1 VRRLVASQSAG
12 RKRADEMPVG
22 YGVDTPALLPHRLY
36 LPAGNPACQ
45 YVASGSGILAM
56 EMHQVRYF
64 LAVSRTQ
71 NFTRAADECNVTQP
85 SLTRAIKQ
93 LEYELGGD
101 LFFRERPASQ
111 LTELGQRMLPFL
123 QQCYNAAAEARS
135 VATSFK
141 SGEVGALKLA
151 LSRTID
157 LTLLLPFLNEMSRV
171 FKGIEFKFPRGNAQE
186 VTEFMKKGDAELGLA
201 AARSDDWDRLDAWPL
216 FDEPFDLAVSREHK
230 LANEPTLRLEQL
242 KGHRL
247 LRRTYCEHA
256 ERIDAVLKEKAV
268 DTGGQHDISSERD
281 LMKLLESGVGLAI
294 LPRSTA
300 TGADAK
306 RIRIEDLD
314 LTRTVFLYGI
324 AGRQRSAIAA
334 TMAKLLRA
342 ADWTKLTES
351 VSLRS

>member
-1 VRRLVASQSAG
+1 
-12 RKRADEMPVG
+12 
-22 YGVDTPALLPHRLY
+22 
-36 LPAGNPACQ
+36 
-45 YVASGSGILAM
+45 M

-101 LFFRERPASQ
+101 LFLRERPASQ

-141 SGEVGALKLA
+141 AGEVGALKLA

-157 LTLLLPFLNEMSRV
+157 LTLLLPLLNEMSRV
-171 FKGIEFKFPRGNAQE
+171 FNGIEFRFPRGCAQD
-186 VTEFMKKGDAELGLA
+186 VIEFMKKGDAELGLA
-201 AARSDDWDRLDAWPL
+201 APRSDNWDRLDAWPL
-216 FDEPFDLAVSREHK
+216 FDEPFDLVASREHK
-230 LANEPTLRLEQL
+230 LANESTVRLEQL
-242 KGHRL
+242 KGQRFL
-247 LRRTYCEHA
+247 IRTYCEHA
-256 ERIDAVLKEKAV
+256 DRIGAVLKEKAV
-268 DTGGQHDISSERD
+268 DTGGHHEISSERD
-281 LMKLLESGVGLAI
+281 LMKLLESGVGVSI
-294 LPRSTA
+294 LPRSAA
-300 TGADAK
+300 TGADVK
-306 RIRIEDLD
+306 RVPIENLG

-324 AGRQRSAIAA
+324 AGRQRSTIAA

-342 ADWTKLTES
+342 ADWGKMTRRVISSEAKLARA
-351 VSLRS
+351 V

>member
-1 VRRLVASQSAG
+1 
-12 RKRADEMPVG
+12 
-22 YGVDTPALLPHRLY
+22 
-36 LPAGNPACQ
+36 
-45 YVASGSGILAM
+45 M

-101 LFFRERPASQ
+101 LFLRERPASQ

-141 SGEVGALKLA
+141 AGEVGALKLA

-157 LTLLLPFLNEMSRV
+157 LALLLPFLNEMSRV
-171 FKGIEFKFPRGNAQE
+171 FTGIEFKFLRGNAQD
-186 VTEFMKKGDAELGLA
+186 VVEFMKNGDAELGLA
-201 AARSDDWDRLDAWPL
+201 AARSDDWDRLDSWPL
-216 FDEPFDLAVSREHK
+216 FEEPFDLAVSCSPP
-230 LANEPTLRLEQL
+230 LAGEATVRLAQL
-242 KGHRL
+242 KGQRF
-247 LRRTYCEHA
+247 LRRIYCEQA
-256 ERIDAVLKEKAV
+256 EQVGMTLKQCDV
-268 DTGGQHDISSERD
+268 DTGGYHEISSERD
-281 LMKLLESGVGLAI
+281 LMMLTKSGVGVSI
-294 LPRSTA
+294 LPKSTA
-300 TGADAK
+300 TGTEAK
-306 RIRIEDLD
+306 RIQIADLD
-314 LTRTVFLYGI
+314 LSRTIFLCGV

-342 ADWTKLTES
+342 ADWSKLTA
-351 VSLRS
+351 

>member
-1 VRRLVASQSAG
+1 
-12 RKRADEMPVG
+12 
-22 YGVDTPALLPHRLY
+22 
-36 LPAGNPACQ
+36 
-45 YVASGSGILAM
+45 M

-141 SGEVGALKLA
+141 AGEVGALKLA
-151 LSRTID
+151 LSRTVD
-157 LTLLLPFLNEMSRV
+157 LALLLPFLNEMSRV
-171 FKGIEFKFPRGNAQE
+171 FKGVEFRFLRGNAHD
-186 VTEFMKKGDAELGLA
+186 VTEFMRKGDAELGVVA
-201 AARSDDWDRLDAWPL
+201 TRSDDWDRLDIWPL
-216 FDEPFDLAVSREHK
+216 FEEPFDLTVSRDHP
-230 LANEPTLRLEQL
+230 LAPLQKVRLEQL
-242 KGHRL
+242 KGQRF
-247 LRRTYCEHA
+247 LRRNYCECA
-256 ERIDAVLKEKAV
+256 DQIAAILKEKAV
-268 DTGGQHDISSERD
+268 DTGGQHEISSERD
-281 LMKLLESGVGLAI
+281 LMKLMENGAGISI

-300 TGADAK
+300 TGAEAR
-306 RIRIEDLD
+306 RIPIEDLG
-314 LTRTVFLYGI
+314 LNRTVFLYGI

-342 ADWTKLTES
+342 ADWAKVTAIG
-351 VSLRS
+351 VSPPP

>member
-1 VRRLVASQSAG
+1 
-12 RKRADEMPVG
+12 
-22 YGVDTPALLPHRLY
+22 
-36 LPAGNPACQ
+36 
-45 YVASGSGILAM
+45 M

-123 QQCYNAAAEARS
+123 RQCYNAAAEARS

-151 LSRTID
+151 LSRTVD
-157 LTLLLPFLNEMSRV
+157 LSLLLPFLSEMSRV
-171 FKGIEFKFPRGNAQE
+171 FKGIEFKFLRGSAQE
-186 VTEFMKKGDAELGLA
+186 VIEFMRKGDAELGVA
-201 AARSDDWDRLDAWPL
+201 AARSDDWDRLDIWPL
-216 FDEPFDLAVSREHK
+216 FEEPFDLAVSQGHP
-230 LANEPTLRLEQL
+230 LAGKSAVRLEQL
-242 KGHRL
+242 KGQRF
-247 LRRTYCEHA
+247 LRRNYCEHTDQIGA
-256 ERIDAVLKEKAV
+256 MLKDKAA
-268 DTGGQHDISSERD
+268 DTGGNHEISSERD
-281 LMKLLESGVGLAI
+281 LMQLTHGGVGIAI
-294 LPRSTA
+294 LPQSTT
-300 TGADAK
+300 TGAPVE
-306 RIRIEDLD
+306 RIPIEDLS
-314 LTRTVFLYGI
+314 LARTVYLYGI

-342 ADWTKLTES
+342 ADWTKVTRN
-351 VSLRS
+351 VSAHA

>member
-1 VRRLVASQSAG
+1 LPETVDASMSQHPVRG
-12 RKRADEMPVG
+12 ADP
-22 YGVDTPALLPHRLY
+22 
-36 LPAGNPACQ
+36 
-45 YVASGSGILAM
+45 AM

-141 SGEVGALKLA
+141 AGDVGALKLA
-151 LSRTID
+151 LSRTVD
-157 LTLLLPFLNEMSRV
+157 LSLLLPFLSEMSRV
-171 FKGIEFKFPRGNAQE
+171 FKGIEFKFLRGNAQD
-186 VTEFMKKGDAELGLA
+186 VIEFMKKGDAELGLA
-201 AARSDDWDRLDAWPL
+201 AARSDEWDRLDAWSL
-216 FDEPFDLAVSREHK
+216 FEEPFDLAVPHDHP
-230 LANEPTLRLEQL
+230 LAKKSAIRLEQL
-242 KGHRL
+242 KGERL
-247 LRRTYCEHA
+247 LRRSYCEHLDQIGA
-256 ERIDAVLKEKAV
+256 ALHEKAV
-268 DTGGQHDISSERD
+268 EPGGYHEISSERD
-281 LMKLLESGVGLAI
+281 LMKLMESGVGISI

-300 TGADAK
+300 TSAEAK
-306 RIRIEDLD
+306 RVPIDDLG
-314 LTRTVFLYGI
+314 LNRTLYLYGI
-324 AGRQRSAIAA
+324 AGRQRSAIAS

-342 ADWTKLTES
+342 ADWAKVTAKA
-351 VSLRS
+351 